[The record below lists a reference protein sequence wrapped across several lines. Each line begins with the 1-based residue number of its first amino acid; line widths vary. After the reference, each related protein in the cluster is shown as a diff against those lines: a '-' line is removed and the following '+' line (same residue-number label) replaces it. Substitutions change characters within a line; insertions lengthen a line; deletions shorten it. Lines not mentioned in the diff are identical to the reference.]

1 MAQKVTIKVSKD
13 FVVPD
18 VYFSDSTDDIEEA
31 LWIGATIQQS
41 VRAFRSD
48 STILNIKETS
58 EKEILHL
65 KQTAA
70 ERECK
75 LKQQTEELE
84 REIDKL
90 KLDHLNAVKQTRH
103 ESSEAVRRELQDKV
117 DRIESSLKNT
127 EERRRLLEET
137 RQDDIRKAV
146 EREHTTMERI
156 ISEKEKEISRLDSSL
171 KIFQTMITKQTEE
184 IAKLT
189 NAFGKKSAASSNA
202 KLKGSTFENEFRD
215 ALSAAYSTIHDFD
228 IKNTAHGGGHEG
240 DFITTLEGE
249 QVMWELKDYS
259 GVVPKAEVEKF
270 LRDMKGAKGVRVGVM
285 IAKSTDITGK
295 HGPMVIEQNED
306 NLLIFINRFEEW
318 EENSATTGGI
328 AGGIFNILLQMF
340 RFWWKIAKRF
350 SAEKS
355 DDDEVDELK
364 HRIDECLKM
373 VQKQAE
379 DLKARKTQW
388 RTNKSR
394 VEEVLRWV
402 AELMD
407 DSQHKLDRLMK
418 MLQDDFSEP
427 EPITPHRSTRS
438 PVTPT
443 LSSSRLNQIFIKDID
458 EKKRKWVDEIM
469 KVCVFGSL
477 TDEDDYVKIAYLVE
491 KLSETNK
498 MSPDTIRSNI
508 TSVIQEDRIE
518 KLGSSKV
525 IRGLKIL

>member
-1 MAQKVTIKVSKD
+1 
-13 FVVPD
+13 
-18 VYFSDSTDDIEEA
+18 
-31 LWIGATIQQS
+31 
-41 VRAFRSD
+41 
-48 STILNIKETS
+48 
-58 EKEILHL
+58 
-65 KQTAA
+65 
-70 ERECK
+70 
-75 LKQQTEELE
+75 
-84 REIDKL
+84 
-90 KLDHLNAVKQTRH
+90 
-103 ESSEAVRRELQDKV
+103 
-117 DRIESSLKNT
+117 
-127 EERRRLLEET
+127 
-137 RQDDIRKAV
+137 
-146 EREHTTMERI
+146 
-156 ISEKEKEISRLDSSL
+156 
-171 KIFQTMITKQTEE
+171 
-184 IAKLT
+184 
-189 NAFGKKSAASSNA
+189 
-202 KLKGSTFENEFRD
+202 
-215 ALSAAYSTIHDFD
+215 
-228 IKNTAHGGGHEG
+228 
-240 DFITTLEGE
+240 
-249 QVMWELKDYS
+249 
-259 GVVPKAEVEKF
+259 
-270 LRDMKGAKGVRVGVM
+270 
-285 IAKSTDITGK
+285 
-295 HGPMVIEQNED
+295 MVIEQNED
-306 NLLIFINRFEEW
+306 NLLIFINHFEEW
-318 EENSATTGGI
+318 EENNATTGGI